1 MGIKTYRP
9 VTPGLRH
16 RTGNRFDELSG
27 DAPYKPL
34 LVSLPKS
41 GGRDSR
47 GHLSMRN
54 RGGGHKQLYRVID
67 FKRDKIGIPGT
78 VETVEYDPNRS
89 SFISLVK
96 YRDGER
102 RYIIYPAG
110 LQVGQE
116 IVSTDRQA
124 DILPGNAMPLRFI
137 PLGTVIHNIELRKD
151 KGGQVAKS
159 AGAGAQILAKEGDYA
174 QVRLPSSEIRKV
186 HLDCRATIGQIGNAR
201 PLEHQRRQG
210 RPEPLEGHPAARPRH
225 GHESHRP
232 SARRR
237 RGQGQGRP
245 PSGQPGRHPDQGLQD
260 PQEQADPGLHR
271 PAQEQVIMSRSL
283 HKGPF
288 IDGHLLEKV
297 QALSTPAGKR
307 QVVKTWSRRSTI
319 IPEMVGMTI
328 GVHNGRKFI
337 PVFVTENMV
346 GHKLGEFSPTRH
358 FKGHTSKTAKQL
370 KVGKTP

>member
-1 MGIKTYRP
+1 MAIKTYRP

-16 RTGNRFDELSG
+16 RTGNRFEELSG
-27 DAPYKPL
+27 DGPYKPL

-54 RGGGHKQLYRVID
+54 RGGGHKKLYRVID

-102 RYIIYPAG
+102 RYIIYPVG
-110 LQVGQE
+110 LQVGQAV
-116 IVSTDRQA
+116 VSTDRQA

-174 QVRLPSSEIRKV
+174 QVRMPSSEIRKV
-186 HLDCRATIGQIGNAR
+186 HLDCRATIGQIGNLDHSNISIGKAGRNRWKGIR
-201 PLEHQRRQG
+201 PHVRGTAMNPVDHPHGGGEG
-210 RPEPLEGHPAARPRH
+210 RSKG
-225 GHESHRP
+225 
-232 SARRR
+232 
-237 RGQGQGRP
+237 
-245 PSGQPGRHPDQGLQD
+245 GRHPVSPEGI
-260 PQEQADPGLHR
+260 PT
-271 PAQEQVIMSRSL
+271 
-283 HKGPF
+283 KGFKTRQNKRTQSF
-288 IDGHLLEKV
+288 II
-297 QALSTPAGKR
+297 R
-307 QVVKTWSRRSTI
+307 RRS
-319 IPEMVGMTI
+319 
-328 GVHNGRKFI
+328 K
-337 PVFVTENMV
+337 
-346 GHKLGEFSPTRH
+346 
-358 FKGHTSKTAKQL
+358 
-370 KVGKTP
+370 

>member
-9 VTPGLRH
+9 MTPGLRH
-16 RTGNRFDELSG
+16 RTGNRYEELSG
-27 DAPYKPL
+27 DGPYKSL
-34 LVSLPKS
+34 LVSLSKS

-47 GHLSMRN
+47 GRLSMRN

-67 FKRDKIGIPGT
+67 FKRDKIDIPGK

-116 IVSTDRQA
+116 VVSTDRQA
-124 DILPGNAMPLRFI
+124 DILPGNAMPLRYI

-186 HLDCRATIGQIGNAR
+186 HLDCRATIGQIGNLDHSNISIGKAGRSRWLGIR
-201 PLEHQRRQG
+201 PHVRG
-210 RPEPLEGHPAARPRH
+210 TAMNPIDHPHGGGEGKAK
-225 GHESHRP
+225 G
-232 SARRR
+232 
-237 RGQGQGRP
+237 
-245 PSGQPGRHPDQGLQD
+245 GRHPVSPEGIPTKGYKTRQNKRT
-260 PQEQADPGLHR
+260 QA
-271 PAQEQVIMSRSL
+271 
-283 HKGPF
+283 F
-288 IDGHLLEKV
+288 IV
-297 QALSTPAGKR
+297 R
-307 QVVKTWSRRSTI
+307 RRS
-319 IPEMVGMTI
+319 
-328 GVHNGRKFI
+328 K
-337 PVFVTENMV
+337 
-346 GHKLGEFSPTRH
+346 
-358 FKGHTSKTAKQL
+358 
-370 KVGKTP
+370 